1 MEKFLTK
8 ILITTLAALAV
19 AYVMK
24 GVHIDSFIAAFLLSL
39 VLALLNSFV
48 KPVLILLTL
57 PITVLTLGL
66 FLLVINV
73 VIIKLAASL
82 VPGFSVAGW
91 WPALLFSLLLSIFT
105 AIIESLVGNHIKK

>member
-19 AYVMK
+19 AYVLN
-24 GVHIDSFIAAFLLSL
+24 GVHIDNFVTAFILSL
-39 VLALLNSFV
+39 VLALLNTFI

-57 PITVLTLGL
+57 PITVVTMGL
-66 FLLVINV
+66 FLLIINV
-73 VIIKLAASL
+73 FIIKLAASL

-91 WPALLFSLLLSIFT
+91 WSALLFSLLLSIFT